1 VPLVEPEW
9 DRISQRSPFMPP
21 KVHPADEAAARLI
34 AGAQRFEIALFRGQ
48 GSYARARAAS
58 LDEARAAAARLEA
71 EVGNGRPALIYALDA
86 GGRSALVTPAT
97 IQATEMH
104 DLQKTYGKKFNA
116 QRAAERAGIA
126 PDRIEVE
133 KTPEGFVWREKLT
146 ATAPA
151 PAPAPRAKGRRP
163 AAAKPPTEPQRGRR
177 TRYKELEAQARKGK
191 LPNAPDFSAATH
203 ARFRN
208 KLARLVE
215 LAAAGDIAGLK
226 AVEINPVSS
235 SPRAMMRYRDL
246 CVMAIES
253 RAEA

>member
-1 VPLVEPEW
+1 
-9 DRISQRSPFMPP
+9 MPT

-34 AGAQRFEIALFRGQ
+34 AGAERFEIALFRGQ
-48 GSYARARAAS
+48 GSYAKARAAT

-71 EVGNGRPALIYALDA
+71 EVANGRPALIYALDA

-97 IQATEMH
+97 FQATEMH
-104 DLQKTYGKKFNA
+104 AMQKTYSSKFNA

-133 KTPEGFVWREKLT
+133 KTPEGFVWREKPA

-163 AAAKPPTEPQRGRR
+163 AAAKPAAEPKRRRR
-177 TRYKELEAQARKGK
+177 TSYESLEVDARAGK
-191 LPNAPDFSAATH
+191 LPEAPDFSAATH

-215 LAAAGDIAGLK
+215 LAGAGDVAGLK

-235 SPRAMMRYRDL
+235 SPRAMARYRDL
-246 CVMAIES
+246 CVTAIEA

>member
-1 VPLVEPEW
+1 
-9 DRISQRSPFMPP
+9 MPT

-34 AGAQRFEIALFRGQ
+34 AGAERFEVALFCGQ
-48 GSYARARAAS
+48 GSYARARAAT

-71 EVGNGRPALIYALDA
+71 EVANGRPALIYALNA

-97 IQATEMH
+97 FQATEMH
-104 DLQKTYGKKFNA
+104 AMQKTYGKKFNA

-133 KTPEGFVWREKLT
+133 KTPEGFVWREKPE
-146 ATAPA
+146 AAVSA

-163 AAAKPPTEPQRGRR
+163 AAAQPVPEPKRRRR
-177 TRYKELEAQARKGK
+177 TSYEDLEAEARKGR
-191 LPNAPDFSAATH
+191 LPEAPDFSAATH

-215 LAAAGDIAGLK
+215 LAGSGDIAGLK

-235 SPRAMMRYRDL
+235 SPRAMARYRDL
-246 CVMAIES
+246 CVMAIEA

>member
-1 VPLVEPEW
+1 
-9 DRISQRSPFMPP
+9 MPP
-21 KVHPADEAAARLI
+21 KVHPADEAAARVI
-34 AGAQRFEIALFRGQ
+34 AGAERFEIALFRGQ
-48 GSYARARAAS
+48 GSYAKARAAS
-58 LDEARAAAARLEA
+58 LDEARVAAARLEA
-71 EVGNGRPALIYALDA
+71 EVANGRRALIYALDA

-97 IQATEMH
+97 FQATEMH
-104 DLQKTYGKKFNA
+104 AMQKTYSSKFNA

-133 KTPEGFVWREKLT
+133 KTPDGFIWREKPA

-163 AAAKPPTEPQRGRR
+163 ATAKPAPEPKRRRR
-177 TRYKELEAQARKGK
+177 TSYEGLEAKARAGK
-191 LPNAPDFSAATH
+191 LPEAPDFGAATH

-215 LAAAGDIAGLK
+215 LAATGDVAGLR

-235 SPRAMMRYRDL
+235 SPRAMARYRDL
-246 CVMAIES
+246 CVMAIEA

>member
-1 VPLVEPEW
+1 
-9 DRISQRSPFMPP
+9 MPT
-21 KVHPADEAAARLI
+21 KVHPADEAAARVI
-34 AGAQRFEIALFRGQ
+34 ARARCFEIALFRGQ
-48 GSYARARAAS
+48 GSYAKACAAT

-71 EVGNGRPALIYALDA
+71 EVANGRPALIYALDA

-97 IQATEMH
+97 FQATEMH
-104 DLQKTYGKKFNA
+104 AMQKTYSSKFNA

-133 KTPEGFVWREKLT
+133 KTPEGFVWREKAG

-151 PAPAPRAKGRRP
+151 PAPAPRAKGRRAAATKP
-163 AAAKPPTEPQRGRR
+163 AAEPKRGRR
-177 TRYKELEAQARKGK
+177 TSYEALEAEARAGK
-191 LPNAPDFSAATH
+191 LPTAPDFSAATH

-215 LAAAGDIAGLK
+215 LAGAGDVAGLR

-235 SPRAMMRYRDL
+235 SPRAMARYRDL
-246 CVMAIES
+246 CAMAIEA
-253 RAEA
+253 RAGA

>member
-1 VPLVEPEW
+1 
-9 DRISQRSPFMPP
+9 MPP

-34 AGAQRFEIALFRGQ
+34 AGAERFEIALFRGQ
-48 GSYARARAAS
+48 GSYARARAAT
-58 LDEARAAAARLEA
+58 LDEARATAARLEA
-71 EVGNGRPALIYALDA
+71 EVANGRPALIYALDA

-97 IQATEMH
+97 FQATEMH
-104 DLQKTYGKKFNA
+104 AMQKTYGKKFNA

-133 KTPEGFVWREKLT
+133 KTPEGFVWREKPA

-163 AAAKPPTEPQRGRR
+163 ATAKPAPEPKRGQR
-177 TRYKELEAQARKGK
+177 TSYETLEADARAGR
-191 LPNAPDFSAATH
+191 LPEVPDFSAATH

-215 LAAAGDIAGLK
+215 LAGAGDVAKLK

-246 CVMAIES
+246 CVMAIEA
-253 RAEA
+253 RAGA

>member
-1 VPLVEPEW
+1 
-9 DRISQRSPFMPP
+9 MPT
-21 KVHPADEAAARLI
+21 KVHPADEAAARVI
-34 AGAQRFEIALFRGQ
+34 ARARCFEIALFRGQ
-48 GSYARARAAS
+48 GSYAKARAAS

-71 EVGNGRPALIYALDA
+71 EVANGRPALIYALDA

-97 IQATEMH
+97 FQATEMH
-104 DLQKTYGKKFNA
+104 AMQKTYSSKFNA

-133 KTPEGFVWREKLT
+133 KTPDGFIWREKPA

-163 AAAKPPTEPQRGRR
+163 ATAKPAAEPKRRRR
-177 TRYKELEAQARKGK
+177 TSYEELEADARAGK
-191 LPNAPDFSAATH
+191 LPEAPDFSAATH

-215 LAAAGDIAGLK
+215 LAATGDVAGLR

-235 SPRAMMRYRDL
+235 SPRAMARYRDL
-246 CVMAIES
+246 CVMAIEAQ
-253 RAEA
+253 AEA

>member
-1 VPLVEPEW
+1 
-9 DRISQRSPFMPP
+9 MPP
-21 KVHPADEAAARLI
+21 KVHPADEAAARVI
-34 AGAQRFEIALFRGQ
+34 AGAKRFEVALFRGE
-48 GSYARARAAS
+48 GSDARARAAT

-71 EVGNGRPALIYALDA
+71 EVANGRPALIYALDA

-97 IQATEMH
+97 FQATEMH
-104 DLQKTYGKKFNA
+104 AMQKTYSSKFNA

-133 KTPEGFVWREKLT
+133 NTPDGFIWREKPA

-163 AAAKPPTEPQRGRR
+163 ATAKPAAEPKRRRR
-177 TRYKELEAQARKGK
+177 TSYEELEADARAGK
-191 LPNAPDFSAATH
+191 LPEAPDFSAATH

-215 LAAAGDIAGLK
+215 LAATGDVAGLR

-235 SPRAMMRYRDL
+235 SPRAMARYRDL
-246 CVMAIES
+246 CVMAIEA